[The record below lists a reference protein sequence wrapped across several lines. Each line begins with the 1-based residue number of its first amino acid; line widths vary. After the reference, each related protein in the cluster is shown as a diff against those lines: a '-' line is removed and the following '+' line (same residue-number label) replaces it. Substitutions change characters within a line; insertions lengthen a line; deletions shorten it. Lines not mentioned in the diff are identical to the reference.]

1 MSKSEIYLAE
11 AVFRIINERK
21 KQISEALLYDSV
33 KNMEQYRQLMGE
45 RKALEYVDDE
55 LNYLFFVDFFSIL
68 ILVDVF
74 ILLISFQYTERY
86 SQLIRNTGFIIST
99 ILLRLSFSATGLS
112 SIILLISGILF
123 GLIILSI
130 YNQMEKQPKQL

>member
-45 RKALEYVDDE
+45 RKALEFVENELKSLLDRQEKDDE
-55 LNYLFFVDFFSIL
+55 
-68 ILVDVF
+68 
-74 ILLISFQYTERY
+74 
-86 SQLIRNTGFIIST
+86 
-99 ILLRLSFSATGLS
+99 
-112 SIILLISGILF
+112 
-123 GLIILSI
+123 
-130 YNQMEKQPKQL
+130 

>member
-55 LNYLFFVDFFSIL
+55 LKS
-68 ILVDVF
+68 
-74 ILLISFQYTERY
+74 LLDRQ
-86 SQLIRNTGFIIST
+86 
-99 ILLRLSFSATGLS
+99 
-112 SIILLISGILF
+112 
-123 GLIILSI
+123 
-130 YNQMEKQPKQL
+130 EKDAE

>member
-21 KQISEALLYDSV
+21 KQISEALLYDNV

-55 LNYLFFVDFFSIL
+55 LKD
-68 ILVDVF
+68 
-74 ILLISFQYTERY
+74 LLDRQ
-86 SQLIRNTGFIIST
+86 
-99 ILLRLSFSATGLS
+99 
-112 SIILLISGILF
+112 
-123 GLIILSI
+123 
-130 YNQMEKQPKQL
+130 EKDDE

>member
-45 RKALEYVDDE
+45 RKALEYVEDELKSLLDRQEKDDE
-55 LNYLFFVDFFSIL
+55 
-68 ILVDVF
+68 
-74 ILLISFQYTERY
+74 
-86 SQLIRNTGFIIST
+86 
-99 ILLRLSFSATGLS
+99 
-112 SIILLISGILF
+112 
-123 GLIILSI
+123 
-130 YNQMEKQPKQL
+130 

>member
-45 RKALEYVDDE
+45 RKALEYVDEE
-55 LNYLFFVDFFSIL
+55 LKS
-68 ILVDVF
+68 
-74 ILLISFQYTERY
+74 LLDRQ
-86 SQLIRNTGFIIST
+86 
-99 ILLRLSFSATGLS
+99 
-112 SIILLISGILF
+112 
-123 GLIILSI
+123 
-130 YNQMEKQPKQL
+130 EKDDD

>member
-45 RKALEYVDDE
+45 RKGLEFVDDE
-55 LNYLFFVDFFSIL
+55 LKS
-68 ILVDVF
+68 
-74 ILLISFQYTERY
+74 LLDRQ
-86 SQLIRNTGFIIST
+86 
-99 ILLRLSFSATGLS
+99 
-112 SIILLISGILF
+112 
-123 GLIILSI
+123 
-130 YNQMEKQPKQL
+130 EKDDD

>member
-45 RKALEYVDDE
+45 RKALEYVDEELKSLLDRQEKDDE
-55 LNYLFFVDFFSIL
+55 
-68 ILVDVF
+68 
-74 ILLISFQYTERY
+74 
-86 SQLIRNTGFIIST
+86 
-99 ILLRLSFSATGLS
+99 
-112 SIILLISGILF
+112 
-123 GLIILSI
+123 
-130 YNQMEKQPKQL
+130 

>member
-45 RKALEYVDDE
+45 RKGLEFVDDE
-55 LNYLFFVDFFSIL
+55 LKS
-68 ILVDVF
+68 
-74 ILLISFQYTERY
+74 LLDRQ
-86 SQLIRNTGFIIST
+86 
-99 ILLRLSFSATGLS
+99 
-112 SIILLISGILF
+112 
-123 GLIILSI
+123 
-130 YNQMEKQPKQL
+130 EKDDE

>member
-55 LNYLFFVDFFSIL
+55 LKN
-68 ILVDVF
+68 
-74 ILLISFQYTERY
+74 LLDRQ
-86 SQLIRNTGFIIST
+86 
-99 ILLRLSFSATGLS
+99 
-112 SIILLISGILF
+112 
-123 GLIILSI
+123 
-130 YNQMEKQPKQL
+130 EKDDE

>member
-21 KQISEALLYDSV
+21 KQISEALLYDNV

-55 LNYLFFVDFFSIL
+55 LKS
-68 ILVDVF
+68 
-74 ILLISFQYTERY
+74 LLDRQ
-86 SQLIRNTGFIIST
+86 
-99 ILLRLSFSATGLS
+99 
-112 SIILLISGILF
+112 
-123 GLIILSI
+123 
-130 YNQMEKQPKQL
+130 EKDDD

>member
-33 KNMEQYRQLMGE
+33 KNMEQYRELMGE

-55 LNYLFFVDFFSIL
+55 LKS
-68 ILVDVF
+68 
-74 ILLISFQYTERY
+74 LLDRQ
-86 SQLIRNTGFIIST
+86 
-99 ILLRLSFSATGLS
+99 
-112 SIILLISGILF
+112 
-123 GLIILSI
+123 
-130 YNQMEKQPKQL
+130 EKDDE

>member
-45 RKALEYVDDE
+45 RKALEFVDDE
-55 LNYLFFVDFFSIL
+55 LKS
-68 ILVDVF
+68 
-74 ILLISFQYTERY
+74 LLDRQ
-86 SQLIRNTGFIIST
+86 
-99 ILLRLSFSATGLS
+99 
-112 SIILLISGILF
+112 
-123 GLIILSI
+123 
-130 YNQMEKQPKQL
+130 EKDDE

>member
-45 RKALEYVDDE
+45 RKALEYVDEE
-55 LNYLFFVDFFSIL
+55 LKS
-68 ILVDVF
+68 
-74 ILLISFQYTERY
+74 LLDRQ
-86 SQLIRNTGFIIST
+86 
-99 ILLRLSFSATGLS
+99 
-112 SIILLISGILF
+112 
-123 GLIILSI
+123 
-130 YNQMEKQPKQL
+130 

>member
-55 LNYLFFVDFFSIL
+55 LKS
-68 ILVDVF
+68 
-74 ILLISFQYTERY
+74 LLDRQ
-86 SQLIRNTGFIIST
+86 
-99 ILLRLSFSATGLS
+99 
-112 SIILLISGILF
+112 
-123 GLIILSI
+123 
-130 YNQMEKQPKQL
+130 EKDDD

>member
-33 KNMEQYRQLMGE
+33 KNMKQYRQLMGE

-55 LNYLFFVDFFSIL
+55 LKS
-68 ILVDVF
+68 
-74 ILLISFQYTERY
+74 LLDRQ
-86 SQLIRNTGFIIST
+86 
-99 ILLRLSFSATGLS
+99 
-112 SIILLISGILF
+112 
-123 GLIILSI
+123 
-130 YNQMEKQPKQL
+130 EKDDE

>member
-45 RKALEYVDDE
+45 RKALVFVEDE
-55 LNYLFFVDFFSIL
+55 LKS
-68 ILVDVF
+68 
-74 ILLISFQYTERY
+74 LLDRQ
-86 SQLIRNTGFIIST
+86 
-99 ILLRLSFSATGLS
+99 
-112 SIILLISGILF
+112 
-123 GLIILSI
+123 
-130 YNQMEKQPKQL
+130 EKDYE

>member
-45 RKALEYVDDE
+45 RKALVYVDEELKSLLYRQEKDDE
-55 LNYLFFVDFFSIL
+55 
-68 ILVDVF
+68 
-74 ILLISFQYTERY
+74 
-86 SQLIRNTGFIIST
+86 
-99 ILLRLSFSATGLS
+99 
-112 SIILLISGILF
+112 
-123 GLIILSI
+123 
-130 YNQMEKQPKQL
+130 

>member
-21 KQISEALLYDSV
+21 KQISEALLYVSV

-55 LNYLFFVDFFSIL
+55 LKS
-68 ILVDVF
+68 
-74 ILLISFQYTERY
+74 LLDRQ
-86 SQLIRNTGFIIST
+86 
-99 ILLRLSFSATGLS
+99 
-112 SIILLISGILF
+112 
-123 GLIILSI
+123 
-130 YNQMEKQPKQL
+130 EKDDE